1 MTEKRDSWHREI
13 VDTIAKLYTTILE
26 EDVNTHDYYVIRA
39 TRFAGKVLGESGNF
53 DAEMENILEKFV
65 KPSMRDEMREFLDLG
80 TIVQRLDGEESIS
93 MEYENDTERWFVTRF
108 LPLRWDDDGNLT
120 NVLYLAREITQEKQ
134 KEILY
139 VNQMQEALAEAE
151 SANASKT
158 NFLRRMSHDIRTPLN
173 GIIGMLKIMEDHE
186 GDPVKYREYMDKINR
201 SSEYLL
207 SIINNVLD
215 IGKMESGEI
224 ELENRPFDLGQV
236 LLNTLPIVSSNASLN
251 SVIFTGGREDTHIR
265 HRYVI
270 GSPVHVNRILMNL
283 ASNAIKYNR
292 SGGYIKVYCNE
303 LMSDNETATY
313 EFVCEDSGQGM
324 SEEFQKH
331 AFDLYSRE
339 GKDTTTGFSGSG
351 LGLSIVKKIV
361 DKMGGTV
368 ELSSKED
375 VGTTIKVVL
384 SFMIDKDPD
393 SSKLSMEEPT
403 RIDLSGR
410 RALLVEDNEINME
423 IATVILQG
431 MGLEVVGTT
440 NGKKAVD
447 MFLEAEEY
455 AFDFIFMDIMMPVM
469 DGLEATR
476 TIRGLP
482 KADAKSVPIIAMT
495 ANAFTEDRQAC
506 LDAGM
511 NDHVGKPID
520 TNELTRVLWRFV

>member
-13 VDTIAKLYTTILE
+13 VDTIAKLYTTVLE

-53 DAEMENILEKFV
+53 DKEMENILEKFV
-65 KPSMRDEMREFLDLG
+65 KPSMRDEMRDFLDLS

-93 MEYENDTERWFVTRF
+93 TEYENDTERWFVTRF

-120 NVLYLAREITQEKQ
+120 HVLYLAREITQEKQ

-139 VNQMQEALAEAE
+139 MNQMQEALAEAE
-151 SANASKT
+151 RANASKT

-173 GIIGMLKIMEDHE
+173 GIIGMLRIMDDHE

-215 IGKMESGEI
+215 IGKMETGEI

-303 LMSDNETATY
+303 LRSDNETATY

-351 LGLSIVKKIV
+351 LGLSIVKRIV

-393 SSKLSMEEPT
+393 STKLGKEEPM
-403 RIDLSGR
+403 RLDLSGR

-431 MGLEVVGTT
+431 MGLEVTGAT

-447 MFLEAEEY
+447 TFLEAEDY

-469 DGLEATR
+469 DGLDATR
-476 TIRGLP
+476 TIRELP

-520 TNELTRVLWRFV
+520 MNELTRVLWRFV